1 MINGMLLKQVS
12 TPRSNEKSVRSVV
25 QHVLYNK
32 WLWTLLNSFLFQEAL
47 EAELFFFLFFLIELL
62 TLSYECRCRMAKR
75 QMNKKSWL

>member
-32 WLWTLLNSFLFQEAL
+32 
-47 EAELFFFLFFLIELL
+47 
-62 TLSYECRCRMAKR
+62 
-75 QMNKKSWL
+75 